1 MTTRRSPG
9 EGTDIVLG
17 ADGRYHAW
25 LSMGVKSGGRR
36 DRRHVSGKTR
46 AEAARKLR
54 GLQAKRD
61 AGVVL
66 EAGRS
71 PTAAQWLTHYVEAIA
86 APKLRPSTLAR
97 YPACRTTARAS
108 PRASSAR
115 AVATRARRGL

>member
-61 AGVVL
+61 AGVCSGGWPLPDRGSV
-66 EAGRS
+66 AHS
-71 PTAAQWLTHYVEAIA
+71 
-86 APKLRPSTLAR
+86 LR
-97 YPACRTTARAS
+97 
-108 PRASSAR
+108 
-115 AVATRARRGL
+115 